1 MRARVCR
8 HEASCCVRRRRGV
21 HFATLTSMRAFRQVI
36 FPVAILLVVLA
47 VTAAVVYPRLGF
59 QSDGSYLIP
68 TGQRLTP
75 AGRHFEVNDR
85 PLGMVLS
92 PDGKRIAV
100 VTGSNFAPRALHILD
115 ASNGKLLDSVALQD
129 SFAGVAFS
137 LDGNTLYVGGGTSNE
152 VKVLREQSS
161 GGFKQQDQFTFPA
174 AAPSGLT
181 LSADGSTLYVALNL
195 KHSVA
200 IIDLGSRKVTEV
212 PVGMYPYTTVATPAG
227 KKVYVS
233 NWGGRRG
240 LDGDSIDERYRV
252 VVDRRTGNPSTGTVS
267 VIDVD
272 KKALSK
278 DIEVGLH
285 PSALALSPKGDR
297 LFVANANSD
306 TVSVIDTANDS
317 VLYTINVRPG
327 DKAPIGSAPNALAVS
342 ADGKTLYVANGANNA
357 VAVVD
362 IAQPGRVR
370 GLIPTGWYPTA
381 VALAGNRK
389 LWVASGYGFGS
400 IAPTPQNRK
409 GRSYRDRVGVV
420 SLIDLPE
427 GRKLQDATA
436 QVMANNRLVAS
447 GERVAANHPVPIDR
461 GHPSPIR
468 YIFYIIKE
476 NRSYDQVLGDLPQGN
491 GDPSLVQFGRDVTPN
506 QHAMAESFVL
516 LDNFYTPADQSA
528 LGHKWC
534 TQGYASDWAF
544 KYGNGRNDGNPM
556 LSAPNDA
563 LWDNAKAHGISVR
576 NYGERG
582 TFTLTPP
589 AATFADIF
597 NGWKTGKMT
606 VTIKARTSVEGLKDI
621 YHPDYPGFG
630 TIVPDQ
636 YRADVF
642 LKEFHQFEQSG
653 NLPRLCILLLPNNH
667 TSGTSPGLQTPR
679 AAVADNDLALGRIVE
694 AISHSRYWKE
704 SAIFVVED
712 DAQNGVD
719 HVAGHRTVA
728 LLISPWVRRNAV
740 DSHFYTTINLFR
752 TMEQILGLPPQN
764 QFDLAAE
771 PMFPAFVDRPD
782 TTAYAALP
790 NKIPLD
796 ELNPPLKALRGQAL
810 RDAVA
815 SMKMD
820 FSEPD
825 EAPEEILNRII
836 WRSTKGIA
844 IAYPGR

>member
-1 MRARVCR
+1 VAVF
-8 HEASCCVRRRRGV
+8 HRGV
-21 HFATLTSMRAFRQVI
+21 RFATLACMRAFRQVI
-36 FPVAILLVVLA
+36 LPVAILFAVLA
-47 VTAAVVYPRLGF
+47 VTGAIVYPRLGL
-59 QSDGSYLIP
+59 QSDGSFLIP

-92 PDGKRIAV
+92 PDGKRMAV

-152 VKVLREQSS
+152 VKVLREQSG

-200 IIDLGSRKVTEV
+200 IIDLASRKVTEV
-212 PVGMYPYTTVATPAG
+212 PVGMYPYTTVATPEG

-240 LDGDSIDERYRV
+240 LDGDLLDERYRV

-267 VIDVD
+267 VIDAD

-306 TVSVIDTANDS
+306 TVSVIDTAIDS

-327 DKAPIGSAPNALAVS
+327 DKAPIGSSPNALAVS
-342 ADGKTLYVANGANNA
+342 TDGKTLYVANGANNA

-362 IAQPGRVR
+362 VAQPSKVR

-381 VALAGNRK
+381 VALAGNSK

-400 IAPTPQNRK
+400 IAPSPENRK
-409 GRSYRDRVGVV
+409 GRSYRDRMGVV
-420 SLIDLPE
+420 SLIDLPA

-447 GERVAANHPVPIDR
+447 GEKVAANHPVPIDR

-476 NRSYDQVLGDLPQGN
+476 NRSYDQVMGDLPQGN

-506 QHAMAESFVL
+506 QHALAESFVL

-563 LWDNAKAHGISVR
+563 LWDNSKAHGVSVR
-576 NYGERG
+576 AYGERG
-582 TFTLTPP
+582 TFALTPP
-589 AATFADIF
+589 TATFSDIF
-597 NGWKTGKMT
+597 NGWKSGKMT
-606 VTIKARTSVEGLKDI
+606 VTIKARTSVAGLKDI

-630 TIVPDQ
+630 TIIPDQ

-642 LKEFHQFEQSG
+642 LKEFHEFEQSG
-653 NLPRLCILLLPNNH
+653 NLPRLSILLLPDNH
-667 TSGTSPGLQTPR
+667 TSGTSPGLPTPR

-728 LLISPWVRRNAV
+728 LLISPWVRRKAV

-752 TMEQILGLPPQN
+752 TMEQVLGLPPQN

-771 PMFPAFVDRPD
+771 PMFPAFVDKPD
-782 TTAYAALP
+782 PAAYTALP
-790 NKIPLD
+790 NNIPLD
-796 ELNPPLKALRGQAL
+796 ELNPPLKALRGQEL
-810 RDAVA
+810 RDARA

-844 IAYPGR
+844 SPYPGR

>member
-1 MRARVCR
+1 M
-8 HEASCCVRRRRGV
+8 ESPTGSV
-21 HFATLTSMRAFRQVI
+21 HFDTLACMADSRQLI
-36 FPVAILLVVLA
+36 LPAGILLLALA
-47 VTAAVVYPRLGF
+47 VTAAVVYPRLGL
-59 QSDGSYLIP
+59 QSDGSYIIP
-68 TGQRLTP
+68 TGQKLTP

-92 PDGKRIAV
+92 PDGKRLAV

-115 ASNGKLLDSVALQD
+115 SNDGKLLDRVALED

-137 LDGNTLYVGGGTSNE
+137 LDGHTLYVGGGASNE
-152 VKVLREQSS
+152 VKVLREQAG
-161 GGFKQQDQFTFPA
+161 GGFTKQDQFPFPA
-174 AAPSGLT
+174 GAPSGLT
-181 LSADGSTLYVALNL
+181 LSADGATLYVALNL

-200 IIDLGSRKVTEV
+200 IIDLPSRNVTEV
-212 PVGMYPYTTVATPAG
+212 PVGMYPYTTVAALGG

-240 LDGDSIDERYRV
+240 VAGDMPDERFRV
-252 VVDRRTGNPSTGTVS
+252 VVDPRTGIPSSGTVS
-267 VIDVD
+267 VIDAD

-297 LFVANANSD
+297 LFVTNANSD
-306 TVSVIDTANDS
+306 TVSVIDTTNDT
-317 VLYTINVRPG
+317 VLYSIDVRPG
-327 DKAPIGSAPNALAVS
+327 DKSPIGSAPNALAVS
-342 ADGKTLYVANGANNA
+342 ADAKTLYVANGANNA
-357 VAVVD
+357 IAVVD
-362 IAQPGRVR
+362 IGKPGKVR

-381 VALAGNRK
+381 VASAGNGK

-400 IAPTPQNRK
+400 IAPQAQNRK
-409 GRSYRDRVGVV
+409 GRSYRDRLGVV

-427 GRKLQDATA
+427 GRKLRDATA

-447 GERVAANHPVPIDR
+447 GETVAANHPVPIDR

-468 YIFYIIKE
+468 HVFYIIKE
-476 NRSYDQVLGDLPQGN
+476 NRTYDQVLGDLPQGN
-491 GDPSLVQFGRDVTPN
+491 GDPSLVQFGRDVSPN
-506 QHAMAESFVL
+506 HHALAESFVL

-544 KYGNGRNDGNPM
+544 KYSNGRNDGNPM

-563 LWDNAKAHGISVR
+563 LWDNAKAHGVSVR
-576 NYGERG
+576 AYGERG

-589 AATFADIF
+589 GATFADIF
-597 NGWKTGKMT
+597 SGWKSGKMT
-606 VTIKARTSVEGLKDI
+606 VTIKPHTSVAGLKDI
-621 YHPDYPGFG
+621 YHPEYPGFG

-642 LKEFHQFEQSG
+642 LKEFRQFEQNG
-653 NLPRLCILLLPNNH
+653 NLPRLSILLLPNNH
-667 TSGTSPGLQTPR
+667 TSGTSPGLPTPR

-694 AISHSRYWKE
+694 AISNSRYWKE

-728 LLISPWVRRNAV
+728 LLISPWARRKVV
-740 DSHFYTTINLFR
+740 DSHFYTTINMFR
-752 TMEQILGLPPQN
+752 TMEQILGLPPQT
-764 QFDLAAE
+764 QFDVAAE
-771 PMFPAFVDRPD
+771 PMFPAFADKPE
-782 TTAYAALP
+782 TTAYTALP

-836 WRSTKGIA
+836 WRSAKGIA
-844 IAYPGR
+844 MTYPGR